1 MIHEW
6 RRRPGREVLHGGGAG
21 EARVSKKQEPKT
33 RRASATMAVSAMRNR
48 AGLAALAA
56 PRRDARA
63 GQMRATVSESWSSS
77 CRSGREKS
85 MTGSVGSPQVA
96 TGRIREV
103 FTSP

>member
-1 MIHEW
+1 M
-6 RRRPGREVLHGGGAG
+6 
-21 EARVSKKQEPKT
+21 EALV
-33 RRASATMAVSAMRNR
+33 
-48 AGLAALAA
+48 A

-96 TGRIREV
+96 TGRIRKV
-103 FTSP
+103 FTKP

>member
-1 MIHEW
+1 M
-6 RRRPGREVLHGGGAG
+6 VLHGGGAG
-21 EARVSKKQEPKT
+21 EARVSRKQEPNT

-48 AGLAALAA
+48 DGLAALAA

-77 CRSGREKS
+77 CRSGREKR

-96 TGRIREV
+96 TGRIRGV
-103 FTSP
+103 FTKP